1 MDLGLVLLL
10 FLTPPLNSL
19 MSTSPNS
26 NQPAFEFASSSLAE
40 TARFSAALADSVT
53 PGLVI
58 GLIGNLGAG
67 KTTLVRALAEALE
80 VDPRAVNSPTYVLVH
95 EYSGRIPLF
104 HFDTYRLTD
113 PEQFANLGADEYFE
127 AGGVC
132 LVEWADRVAEYLPSD
147 RLDIRLAATSDTERA
162 IAVHATGPV
171 ARQVV
176 SRLIT
181 RLGRDR
187 RPENPLA

>member
-1 MDLGLVLLL
+1 MR
-10 FLTPPLNSL
+10 
-19 MSTSPNS
+19 SPHLD
-26 NQPAFEFASSSLAE
+26 P
-40 TARFSAALADSVT
+40 VT
-53 PGLVI
+53 
-58 GLIGNLGAG
+58 
-67 KTTLVRALAEALE
+67 TELVRLRCARQH
-80 VDPRAVNSPTYVLVH
+80 DC
-95 EYSGRIPLF
+95 RICQTL
-104 HFDTYRLTD
+104 RLSTA
-113 PEQFANLGADEYFE
+113 ANLGADEYFE